1 MGKVDLAQGP
11 QRVASA
17 APSEWPMQRTS
28 STSAGAIPEIA
39 SHVARMLELGV
50 VMLVTV
56 WKAARK
62 PSWTWITHKLQHY
75 NCRNVTSSN
84 QQLTVGIWKYQQHAP
99 NNCND
104 NLKHLRR

>member
-11 QRVASA
+11 HRVASA

-39 SHVARMLELGV
+39 SQAARMLELGV
-50 VMLVTV
+50 LTFVTV

-62 PSWTWITHKLQHY
+62 PSCTCIQPWIATLELQAF
-75 NCRNVTSSN
+75 NGGQS
-84 QQLTVGIWKYQQHAP
+84 
-99 NNCND
+99 
-104 NLKHLRR
+104 